1 MSSARDDPKIPADAA
16 AGRRRLTRHLG
27 RPLSQ
32 PERAAAND
40 LRRAGDGPSNVP
52 PNLGGQHGSAAL
64 TLEAVRAAG
73 EHLRAAGGQ
82 LEALAVTVD
91 PCLTNLAALHLRQRI
106 ALAHH
111 VLDPGPD

>member
-1 MSSARDDPKIPADAA
+1 MSSARDDRDIPAGAA
-16 AGRRRLTRHLG
+16 ARK
-27 RPLSQ
+27 RPLTLKA
-32 PERAAAND
+32 ERAAA
-40 LRRAGDGPSNVP
+40 
-52 PNLGGQHGSAAL
+52 
-64 TLEAVRAAG
+64 

-91 PCLTNLAALHLRQRI
+91 PCLTNLAALHLRQCT